1 MGTDVKIPIKR
12 ILEESMLKNHASY
25 EEDEFN
31 LLRKYFIAC
40 LNGRYFEPEDLSVMV
55 NRFTEKIKSIC
66 TECKVS
72 YLLDDCAIDICT
84 LYVDCDLKRENPML
98 YEINFYKAVTE
109 VLFRI
114 PDADSDS
121 IFSCALT
128 EIVAESLYNID
139 TNGSPIIMPNLSFEN
154 IGDTILELRAG
165 YEKYNLPITCI
176 KQLFVCRKI
185 NDRILIREIFLR
197 GYNYAI
203 SKLYENQLNFEKS
216 KELVSLLEDMF
227 QMYIERVSSNIFD
240 SQELETLRVYQR
252 YLNKIFPKQNIG
264 EYFTFLALVTEDS
277 LRNEFIENIDS

>member
-55 NRFTEKIKSIC
+55 NRFTAKVKSIC
-66 TECKVS
+66 TRCKVS
-72 YLLDDCAIDICT
+72 YLLDNFGIDICT
-84 LYVDCDLKRENPML
+84 LFIDCDLKYENPML

-109 VLFRI
+109 VLFRV
-114 PDADSDS
+114 SDDDLGS

-128 EIVAESLYNID
+128 EIVAESIYNID
-139 TNGSPIIMPNLSFEN
+139 ANDCPIIMPKLSFEN
-154 IGDTILELRAG
+154 IDDTVLELRTG

-227 QMYIERVSSNIFD
+227 QMYIKRVSSNIFD

-264 EYFTFLALVTEDS
+264 EYFAFLALVTEDS

>member
-1 MGTDVKIPIKR
+1 MGKDVKVPIKSM
-12 ILEESMLKNHASY
+12 LQESMLKNEASY

-40 LNGRYFEPEDLSVMV
+40 LNQRYFEPEDLSVMV
-55 NRFTEKIKSIC
+55 NRFTAKVKSIC
-66 TECKVS
+66 TRCKVS
-72 YLLDDCAIDICT
+72 YLLDNFGIDICT
-84 LYVDCDLKRENPML
+84 LFIDCDLKYENPML

-109 VLFRI
+109 VLFRV
-114 PDADSDS
+114 SDDDLGS

-128 EIVAESLYNID
+128 EIVAESIYNVD
-139 TNGSPIIMPNLSFEN
+139 ANDCPIIMPKLSFEN
-154 IGDTILELRAG
+154 IDDTVLELRTG
-165 YEKYNLPITCI
+165 YEKYNLPITCV
-176 KQLFVCRKI
+176 KQLFVCKNI

-227 QMYIERVSSNIFD
+227 QMYIKRVSSNIFD
-240 SQELETLRVYQR
+240 PQELETLRVYQR

-264 EYFTFLALVTEDS
+264 EYFAFLALVTEDS

>member
-1 MGTDVKIPIKR
+1 MGENIKVPVKS
-12 ILEESMLKNHASY
+12 LLLMSMLKNNASY

-40 LNGRYFEPEDLSVMV
+40 LNQRYFEPKDLPIML
-55 NRFTEKIKSIC
+55 NRFTVNVNSIVSK
-66 TECKVS
+66 CKVS
-72 YLLDDCAIDICT
+72 HLLDDYAMDIRT
-84 LYVDCDLKRENPML
+84 LYIDCDLKYENPKL

-114 PDADSDS
+114 SDDDLDS

-128 EIVAESLYNID
+128 EMVAESLYNID
-139 TNGSPIIMPNLSFEN
+139 TNGCPIIMPKLSFEN

-176 KQLFVCRKI
+176 KQLFVCGKI
-185 NDRILIREIFLR
+185 NDRILIKEIFLK

-203 SKLYENQLNFEKS
+203 SKLYENRFDFEKS

-227 QMYIERVSSNIFD
+227 QMYIKRVSSNIFYP
-240 SQELETLRVYQR
+240 QELETLRVYQR

-264 EYFTFLALVTEDS
+264 EYFAFLALVTEDG